1 MTNTMERG
9 VNKMGISRIEQL
21 IEDIY
26 EFVESCK
33 MQPLSQTKVIVPKDQ
48 LYDLLDELRLRTPDE
63 IKRYQKIIANRDA
76 IIADAE
82 QKALSIQAEAKEKAK
97 NLINENEIMQ
107 QAYYQANEMV
117 SSASAQAESI
127 LKSANDDAEQIREG
141 ALAYTNEIL
150 SDVEK
155 ILSDA
160 YESTRQ
166 KSETLVTSLKTN
178 LDIVMNNKREI
189 MDSLAPQQDFAA
201 PAVDYLKEGQQQSH
215 DAYDDGDYDFDE
227 NTFLE
232 DID

>member
-1 MTNTMERG
+1 M
-9 VNKMGISRIEQL
+9 NKMGVSRIEQL

-76 IIADAE
+76 IITDAE
-82 QKALSIQAEAKEKAK
+82 QKALTIQAEAKDKAK

-117 SSASAQAESI
+117 SNASAQAEAI
-127 LKSANDDAEQIREG
+127 LKSANEDAEQIREG

-155 ILSDA
+155 ILSNA

-166 KSETLVTSLKTN
+166 KAENLVSSLKTS
-178 LDIVMNNKREI
+178 LDIVSNNKREI
-189 MDSLAPQQDFAA
+189 VESLSPQQNYAA
-201 PAVDYLKEGQQQSH
+201 PAQEYYEEEHSQAQE
-215 DAYDDGDYDFDE
+215 AYADGDYDFDE